1 VSGNSAIKSA
11 AIPTPEK
18 SFVRHPK
25 TVDFGY
31 HNMRMNRGATGDAM
45 SKRAALYLPV
55 STDKQTVEN
64 QRAALTAI
72 AERRG
77 WQIVTTYTDAGIS
90 GAKGRKDR
98 PGLDQ
103 MLKDAQR
110 RSFDVV
116 MAWAIDRLG
125 RSLIDLLGTIQE
137 LEAYG
142 VDLFPKQQSIDTTT
156 PSGKLMFQ
164 IVGAFA
170 EFERSM
176 IRQRIHAGLK
186 RAVAEGKT
194 LGRPLNDPD
203 AIAKAKR
210 ALRKGLGINRTAK
223 LVGLSNGTVQ
233 RLKEELAA

>member
-1 VSGNSAIKSA
+1 MVK
-11 AIPTPEK
+11 
-18 SFVRHPK
+18 PK
-25 TVDFGY
+25 RT
-31 HNMRMNRGATGDAM
+31 
-45 SKRAALYLPV
+45 ALYVRV
-55 STDKQTVEN
+55 STDGQTVEN
-64 QRAALTAI
+64 QTRELRQI

-77 WQIVTTYTDAGIS
+77 WEIVETYSDAGIS
-90 GAKGRKDR
+90 GSKGRDKRPSLDR
-98 PGLDQ
+98 
-103 MLKDAQR
+103 MLNDAKR
-110 RSFDVV
+110 RKFDVA

-137 LEAYG
+137 LEACG
-142 VDLFPKQQSIDTTT
+142 VDLFLEQQSIDTTT
-156 PSGKLMFQ
+156 PAGKLMFQ

-210 ALRKGLGINRTAK
+210 ALRKGMGINRTAK